1 MTKKAQYSTSP
12 YSSKGRLHQE
22 EESINR
28 NPYQRDR
35 DRVIHSDSFRLLKHK
50 TQVFVA
56 HTGDYYRTRLTH
68 SLEVSQIAR
77 TVARRLGI
85 DEDLSEVLALA
96 HDLGH
101 PPFAH
106 SGEDVL
112 NSCMKAYDG
121 FDHNAQTLRILTTL
135 EERYPL
141 FNGLNLTWETL
152 EGIAKHN
159 GPLENPHIAIK
170 DFNKIYDLGLN
181 TFPGLEAQI
190 ASLSD
195 DIAYNNHD
203 LDDGLRAN
211 LFTENDISN
220 LPIVGECFSL
230 VDAKYPNLDPIRRRN
245 EALRRIFNEMVEDV
259 IINSQSLIKNS
270 SLSSSKEVR
279 NLGYQIIQFSPRM
292 IESINEIRTYLFDN
306 MYRSDRVNLMRE
318 RATQVV
324 NGLFYIFMNDR
335 KLLPVQWSYCKSEFE
350 QAQLI
355 SDYLSGMTD
364 GYAEQR
370 YTELTS
376 GT

>member
-1 MTKKAQYSTSP
+1 MQ
-12 YSSKGRLHQE
+12 SKIASNPETTRGRLHNE
-22 EESINR
+22 EESKYR
-28 NPYQRDR
+28 SPFQRDR
-35 DRVIHSDSFRLLKHK
+35 DRVIHCKAFRRLKHK

-56 HTGDYYRTRLTH
+56 HEGDHFRTRLSHTI
-68 SLEVSQIAR
+68 EVSQVAR
-77 TVARRLGI
+77 TIAKTLN
-85 DEDLSEVLALA
+85 LNSELTEVIALA

-106 SGEDVL
+106 VGEDVL
-112 NSCMKAYDG
+112 RIKMKNYGG
-121 FDHNAQTLRILTTL
+121 FDHNAQAIKIVTSL
-135 EERYPL
+135 EKSYAE
-141 FNGLNLTWETL
+141 FDGLNLTWETL

-159 GPLENPHIAIK
+159 GPVVNSIPYALNDYSNRHNLELKTHASA
-170 DFNKIYDLGLN
+170 
-181 TFPGLEAQI
+181 EAQVAAI
-190 ASLSD
+190 SD

>member
-1 MTKKAQYSTSP
+1 MQ
-12 YSSKGRLHQE
+12 SKIASNPETTRGRLHTE
-22 EESINR
+22 EGSKYR
-28 NPYQRDR
+28 SPFQRDR
-35 DRVIHSDSFRLLKHK
+35 DRVIHCKAFRRLKHK

-56 HTGDYYRTRLTH
+56 HEGDHFRTRLSHTI
-68 SLEVSQIAR
+68 EVSQVAR
-77 TVARRLGI
+77 TIAKTLN
-85 DEDLSEVLALA
+85 LNSELTEVIALA

-106 SGEDVL
+106 VGEDVL
-112 NSCMKAYDG
+112 KIKMKNYGG
-121 FDHNAQTLRILTTL
+121 FDHNAQAIKIVTSL
-135 EERYPL
+135 EKSYAE
-141 FNGLNLTWETL
+141 FDGLNLTWETL

-159 GPLENPHIAIK
+159 GPLGNSIPYA
-170 DFNKIYDLGLN
+170 LN
-181 TFPGLEAQI
+181 DYSNRHNLELKTHASAEAQVAAI
-190 ASLSD
+190 SD

-230 VDAKYPNLDPIRRRN
+230 VDSKYPNLDPIRRRN

-324 NGLFYIFMNDR
+324 NGLFYFFMNDR
-335 KLLPVQWSYCKSEFE
+335 KLLPAQWSYCKSELE

>member
-1 MTKKAQYSTSP
+1 MQSVIASNPEASR
-12 YSSKGRLHQE
+12 GRLYSE
-22 EESINR
+22 EESKYR
-28 NPYQRDR
+28 SPFQRDR
-35 DRVIHSDSFRLLKHK
+35 DRVIHSKAFRRLKHK

-56 HTGDYYRTRLTH
+56 HEGDHFRTRLSHTI
-68 SLEVSQIAR
+68 EVAQVAR
-77 TVARRLGI
+77 TIAKTLN
-85 DEDLSEVLALA
+85 LNSELTEAIALA

-106 SGEDVL
+106 VGEDIL
-112 NSCMKAYDG
+112 KMKMKNYGG
-121 FDHNAQTLRILTTL
+121 FDHNAQAIKIVTSL
-135 EERYPL
+135 EKNYAE
-141 FNGLNLTWETL
+141 FDGLNLTWETL

-159 GPLENPHIAIK
+159 GPLINPIP
-170 DFNKIYDLGLN
+170 YTLN
-181 TFPGLEAQI
+181 NYTQKHNLELKTHASAEAQVAAI
-190 ASLSD
+190 SD

>member
-1 MTKKAQYSTSP
+1 
-12 YSSKGRLHQE
+12 
-22 EESINR
+22 
-28 NPYQRDR
+28 
-35 DRVIHSDSFRLLKHK
+35 
-50 TQVFVA
+50 
-56 HTGDYYRTRLTH
+56 
-68 SLEVSQIAR
+68 
-77 TVARRLGI
+77 
-85 DEDLSEVLALA
+85 
-96 HDLGH
+96 
-101 PPFAH
+101 
-106 SGEDVL
+106 
-112 NSCMKAYDG
+112 MKNYGG
-121 FDHNAQTLRILTTL
+121 FDHNAQAIKIVTSL
-135 EERYPL
+135 EKSYAE
-141 FNGLNLTWETL
+141 FDGLNLTWETL

-159 GPLENPHIAIK
+159 GPVGNSIPYALNDYSNRHNLELKTHASA
-170 DFNKIYDLGLN
+170 
-181 TFPGLEAQI
+181 EAQVAAI
-190 ASLSD
+190 SD

-324 NGLFYIFMNDR
+324 NGLFYFFMNDR
-335 KLLPVQWSYCKSEFE
+335 KLLPAQWSYCKSELE

>member
-1 MTKKAQYSTSP
+1 MQ
-12 YSSKGRLHQE
+12 SKIASNPETTRGRLHTE
-22 EESINR
+22 EGSKYR
-28 NPYQRDR
+28 SPFQRDR
-35 DRVIHSDSFRLLKHK
+35 DRVIHCKAFRRLKHK

-56 HTGDYYRTRLTH
+56 HEGDHFRTRLSHTI
-68 SLEVSQIAR
+68 EVSQVAR
-77 TVARRLGI
+77 TIAKTLN
-85 DEDLSEVLALA
+85 LNSELTEVIALA

-106 SGEDVL
+106 VGEDVL
-112 NSCMKAYDG
+112 RIKMKNYGG
-121 FDHNAQTLRILTTL
+121 FDHNAQAIKIVTSL
-135 EERYPL
+135 EKSYAE
-141 FNGLNLTWETL
+141 FDGLNLTWETL

-159 GPLENPHIAIK
+159 GPVGNSIPYALNDYSNRHNLELKTHASA
-170 DFNKIYDLGLN
+170 
-181 TFPGLEAQI
+181 EAQVAAI
-190 ASLSD
+190 SD

-230 VDAKYPNLDPIRRRN
+230 VDAKYPNLDPVRRRN

-324 NGLFYIFMNDR
+324 NGLFYFFMNDR
-335 KLLPVQWSYCKSEFE
+335 KLLPAQWSYCKSELE

>member
-1 MTKKAQYSTSP
+1 MQ
-12 YSSKGRLHQE
+12 SKIASNPETTRGRLHTE
-22 EESINR
+22 EGSKYR
-28 NPYQRDR
+28 SPFQRDR
-35 DRVIHSDSFRLLKHK
+35 DRVIHCKAFRRLKHK

-56 HTGDYYRTRLTH
+56 HEGDHFRTRLSHTI
-68 SLEVSQIAR
+68 EVSQVAR
-77 TVARRLGI
+77 TIAKTLN
-85 DEDLSEVLALA
+85 LNSELTEVIALA

-106 SGEDVL
+106 VGEDVL
-112 NSCMKAYDG
+112 KIKMKNYGG
-121 FDHNAQTLRILTTL
+121 FDHNAQAIKIVTSL
-135 EERYPL
+135 EKSYAE
-141 FNGLNLTWETL
+141 FDGLNLTWETL

-159 GPLENPHIAIK
+159 GPVGNSIPYALNDYSNRHNLELKTHASA
-170 DFNKIYDLGLN
+170 
-181 TFPGLEAQI
+181 EAQVAAI
-190 ASLSD
+190 SD

-230 VDAKYPNLDPIRRRN
+230 VDAKYPNLDPVRRRN

-324 NGLFYIFMNDR
+324 NGLFYFFMNDR
-335 KLLPVQWSYCKSEFE
+335 KLLPAQWSYCKSELE

>member
-1 MTKKAQYSTSP
+1 MQ
-12 YSSKGRLHQE
+12 SKIASNPETTRGRLHTE
-22 EESINR
+22 EGSKYR
-28 NPYQRDR
+28 SPFQRDR
-35 DRVIHSDSFRLLKHK
+35 DRVIHCKAFRRLKHK

-56 HTGDYYRTRLTH
+56 HEGDHFRTRLSHTI
-68 SLEVSQIAR
+68 EVSQVAR
-77 TVARRLGI
+77 TIAKTLN
-85 DEDLSEVLALA
+85 LNSELTEVIALA

-106 SGEDVL
+106 VGEDVL
-112 NSCMKAYDG
+112 RIKMKNYGG
-121 FDHNAQTLRILTTL
+121 FDHNAQAIKIVTSL
-135 EERYPL
+135 EKSYAE
-141 FNGLNLTWETL
+141 FDGLNLTWETL

-159 GPLENPHIAIK
+159 GPLGNSIPYA
-170 DFNKIYDLGLN
+170 LN
-181 TFPGLEAQI
+181 DYSNRHNLELKTHASAEAQVAAI
-190 ASLSD
+190 SD

-259 IINSQSLIKNS
+259 VINSQSLIKNS

>member
-1 MTKKAQYSTSP
+1 MQ
-12 YSSKGRLHQE
+12 SKIASNPETTRGRLHTE
-22 EESINR
+22 EGSKYR
-28 NPYQRDR
+28 SPFQRDR
-35 DRVIHSDSFRLLKHK
+35 DRVIHCKAFRRLKHK

-56 HTGDYYRTRLTH
+56 HEGDHFRTRLSHTI
-68 SLEVSQIAR
+68 EVSQVAR
-77 TVARRLGI
+77 TIAKTLN
-85 DEDLSEVLALA
+85 LNSELTEVIALA

-106 SGEDVL
+106 VGEDVL
-112 NSCMKAYDG
+112 KIKMKNYGG
-121 FDHNAQTLRILTTL
+121 FDHNAQAIKIVTSL
-135 EERYPL
+135 EKSYAE
-141 FNGLNLTWETL
+141 FDGLNLTWETL

-159 GPLENPHIAIK
+159 GPVVNSIPYALNDYSNRHNLELKTHASA
-170 DFNKIYDLGLN
+170 
-181 TFPGLEAQI
+181 EAQVAAI
-190 ASLSD
+190 SD

>member
-1 MTKKAQYSTSP
+1 MQ
-12 YSSKGRLHQE
+12 SKIASNPETTRGRLHTE
-22 EESINR
+22 KESKYR
-28 NPYQRDR
+28 SPFQRDR
-35 DRVIHSDSFRLLKHK
+35 DRVIHCKAFRRLKHK

-56 HTGDYYRTRLTH
+56 HEGDHFRTRLSHTI
-68 SLEVSQIAR
+68 EVSQVAR
-77 TVARRLGI
+77 TIAKTLNLNP
-85 DEDLSEVLALA
+85 ELTEVIALA

-106 SGEDVL
+106 VGEDVL
-112 NSCMKAYDG
+112 KIKMKNYGG
-121 FDHNAQTLRILTTL
+121 FDHNAQAIKIVTSL
-135 EERYPL
+135 EKSYAE
-141 FNGLNLTWETL
+141 FDGLNLTWETL

-159 GPLENPHIAIK
+159 GPVGNSIPYALNDYSNRHNLELKTHASA
-170 DFNKIYDLGLN
+170 
-181 TFPGLEAQI
+181 EAQVAAI
-190 ASLSD
+190 SD

-230 VDAKYPNLDPIRRRN
+230 VDAKYPNLDPVRRRN
-245 EALRRIFNEMVEDV
+245 EALRRIFNDMVEDV

-292 IESINEIRTYLFDN
+292 IESINEIRKYLFDN

-324 NGLFYIFMNDR
+324 NGLFYFFMNDR
-335 KLLPVQWSYCKSEFE
+335 KLLPAQWSCCKSELE

>member
-1 MTKKAQYSTSP
+1 MQ
-12 YSSKGRLHQE
+12 SKIASNPETTRGRLHTE
-22 EESINR
+22 KESKYR
-28 NPYQRDR
+28 SPFQRDR
-35 DRVIHSDSFRLLKHK
+35 DRVIHCKAFRRLKHK

-56 HTGDYYRTRLTH
+56 HEGDHFRTRLSHTI
-68 SLEVSQIAR
+68 EVSQVAR
-77 TVARRLGI
+77 TIAKTLN
-85 DEDLSEVLALA
+85 LNSELTEVIALA

-106 SGEDVL
+106 VGEDVL
-112 NSCMKAYDG
+112 KIKMKNYGG
-121 FDHNAQTLRILTTL
+121 FDHNAQAIKIVTSL
-135 EERYPL
+135 EKSYAE
-141 FNGLNLTWETL
+141 FDGLNLTWETL

-159 GPLENPHIAIK
+159 GPVGNSIPYALNDYSNRHNLELKTHASA
-170 DFNKIYDLGLN
+170 
-181 TFPGLEAQI
+181 EAQVAAI
-190 ASLSD
+190 SD

-335 KLLPVQWSYCKSEFE
+335 KLLPAQWSCCKSELE

>member
-1 MTKKAQYSTSP
+1 MQ
-12 YSSKGRLHQE
+12 SKIASNPETTRGRLHTE
-22 EESINR
+22 KESKYR
-28 NPYQRDR
+28 SPFQRDR
-35 DRVIHSDSFRLLKHK
+35 DRVIHCKAFRRLKHK

-56 HTGDYYRTRLTH
+56 HEGDHFRTRLSHTI
-68 SLEVSQIAR
+68 EVSQVAR
-77 TVARRLGI
+77 TIAKTLN
-85 DEDLSEVLALA
+85 LNSELTEVIALA

-106 SGEDVL
+106 VGEDVL
-112 NSCMKAYDG
+112 KIKMKNYGG
-121 FDHNAQTLRILTTL
+121 FDHNAQAIKIVTSL
-135 EERYPL
+135 EKSYAE
-141 FNGLNLTWETL
+141 FDGLNLTWETL

-159 GPLENPHIAIK
+159 GPVGNSIPYALNDYSNRHNLELKTHASA
-170 DFNKIYDLGLN
+170 
-181 TFPGLEAQI
+181 EAQVAAI
-190 ASLSD
+190 SD

-292 IESINEIRTYLFDN
+292 IESINEIRKYLFDN

-324 NGLFYIFMNDR
+324 NGLFYFFMNDR
-335 KLLPVQWSYCKSEFE
+335 KLLPAQWSCCKSELE

>member
-1 MTKKAQYSTSP
+1 MQ
-12 YSSKGRLHQE
+12 SKIASNPETTRGRLHTE
-22 EESINR
+22 EGSKYR
-28 NPYQRDR
+28 SPFQRDR
-35 DRVIHSDSFRLLKHK
+35 DRVIHCKAFRRLKHK

-56 HTGDYYRTRLTH
+56 HEGDHFRTRLSHTI
-68 SLEVSQIAR
+68 EVSQVAR
-77 TVARRLGI
+77 TIAKTLN
-85 DEDLSEVLALA
+85 LNSELTEVIALA

-106 SGEDVL
+106 VGEDVL
-112 NSCMKAYDG
+112 KIKMKNYGG
-121 FDHNAQTLRILTTL
+121 FDHNAQAIKIVTSL
-135 EERYPL
+135 EKSYAE
-141 FNGLNLTWETL
+141 FDGLNLTWETL

-159 GPLENPHIAIK
+159 GPVGNSIPYALNDYSNRHNLELKTHASA
-170 DFNKIYDLGLN
+170 
-181 TFPGLEAQI
+181 EAQVAAI
-190 ASLSD
+190 SD

-324 NGLFYIFMNDR
+324 NGLFYFFMNDR
-335 KLLPVQWSYCKSEFE
+335 KLLPAQWSYCKSELE

>member
-1 MTKKAQYSTSP
+1 MQ
-12 YSSKGRLHQE
+12 SKIASNPETTRGRLHTE
-22 EESINR
+22 KESKYR
-28 NPYQRDR
+28 SPFQRDR
-35 DRVIHSDSFRLLKHK
+35 DRVIHCKAFRRLKHK

-56 HTGDYYRTRLTH
+56 HEGDHFRTRLSHTI
-68 SLEVSQIAR
+68 EVSQVAR
-77 TVARRLGI
+77 TIAKTLN
-85 DEDLSEVLALA
+85 LNSELTEVIALA

-106 SGEDVL
+106 VGEDVL
-112 NSCMKAYDG
+112 KIKMKNYGG
-121 FDHNAQTLRILTTL
+121 FDHNAQAIKIVTSL
-135 EERYPL
+135 EKSYAE
-141 FNGLNLTWETL
+141 FDGLNLTWETL

-159 GPLENPHIAIK
+159 GPVGNSIPYALNDYSNRHNLELKTHASA
-170 DFNKIYDLGLN
+170 
-181 TFPGLEAQI
+181 EAQVAAI
-190 ASLSD
+190 SD

-335 KLLPVQWSYCKSEFE
+335 KLLPVQWSYCKSELE

>member
-1 MTKKAQYSTSP
+1 MQ
-12 YSSKGRLHQE
+12 SKIASNPETTRGRLHTE
-22 EESINR
+22 EGSKYR
-28 NPYQRDR
+28 SPFQRDR
-35 DRVIHSDSFRLLKHK
+35 DRVIHCKAFRRLKHK

-56 HTGDYYRTRLTH
+56 HEGDHFRTRLSHTI
-68 SLEVSQIAR
+68 EVSQVAR
-77 TVARRLGI
+77 TIAKTLN
-85 DEDLSEVLALA
+85 LNSELTEVIALA

-106 SGEDVL
+106 VGEDVL
-112 NSCMKAYDG
+112 KIKMKNYGG
-121 FDHNAQTLRILTTL
+121 FDHNAQAIKIVTSL
-135 EERYPL
+135 EKSYAE
-141 FNGLNLTWETL
+141 FDGLNLTWETL

-159 GPLENPHIAIK
+159 GPLGNSIPYA
-170 DFNKIYDLGLN
+170 LN
-181 TFPGLEAQI
+181 DYSNRHNLELKTHASAEAQVAAI
-190 ASLSD
+190 SD

>member
-1 MTKKAQYSTSP
+1 MQ
-12 YSSKGRLHQE
+12 SKIASNPETTRGRLHTE
-22 EESINR
+22 EGSKYR
-28 NPYQRDR
+28 SPFQRDR
-35 DRVIHSDSFRLLKHK
+35 DRVIHCKAFRRLKHK

-56 HTGDYYRTRLTH
+56 HEGDHFRTRLSHTI
-68 SLEVSQIAR
+68 EVSQVAR
-77 TVARRLGI
+77 TIAKTLN
-85 DEDLSEVLALA
+85 LNSELTEVIALA

-106 SGEDVL
+106 VGEDVL
-112 NSCMKAYDG
+112 KIKMKNYGG
-121 FDHNAQTLRILTTL
+121 FDHNAQAIKIVTSL
-135 EERYPL
+135 EKSYAE
-141 FNGLNLTWETL
+141 FDGLNLTWETL

-159 GPLENPHIAIK
+159 GPLGNSIPYA
-170 DFNKIYDLGLN
+170 LN
-181 TFPGLEAQI
+181 DYSNRHNLELKTHASAEAQVAAI
-190 ASLSD
+190 SD

-259 IINSQSLIKNS
+259 VINSQSLIKNS

-324 NGLFYIFMNDR
+324 NGLFYFFMNDR
-335 KLLPVQWSYCKSEFE
+335 KLLPAQWSYCKSELE

>member
-1 MTKKAQYSTSP
+1 MQ
-12 YSSKGRLHQE
+12 SKIASNPETTRGRLHTE
-22 EESINR
+22 KESKYR
-28 NPYQRDR
+28 SPFQRDR
-35 DRVIHSDSFRLLKHK
+35 DRVIHCKAFRRLKHK

-56 HTGDYYRTRLTH
+56 HEGDHFRTRLSHTI
-68 SLEVSQIAR
+68 EVSQVAR
-77 TVARRLGI
+77 TIAKTLN
-85 DEDLSEVLALA
+85 LNSELTEVIALA

-106 SGEDVL
+106 VGEDVL
-112 NSCMKAYDG
+112 KIKMKNYGG
-121 FDHNAQTLRILTTL
+121 FDHNAQAIKIVTSL
-135 EERYPL
+135 EKSYAE
-141 FNGLNLTWETL
+141 FDGLNLTWETL

-159 GPLENPHIAIK
+159 GPVGNSIPYALNDYYNRHNLELKTHASA
-170 DFNKIYDLGLN
+170 
-181 TFPGLEAQI
+181 EAQVAAI
-190 ASLSD
+190 SD

-245 EALRRIFNEMVEDV
+245 EALRRIFNDMVEDV

>member
-1 MTKKAQYSTSP
+1 MQ
-12 YSSKGRLHQE
+12 SKIASNPETTRGRLHTE
-22 EESINR
+22 EESKYR
-28 NPYQRDR
+28 SSFQRDR
-35 DRVIHSDSFRLLKHK
+35 DRVIHCKAFRRLKHK

-56 HTGDYYRTRLTH
+56 HEGDHFRTRLSHTI
-68 SLEVSQIAR
+68 EVSQVAR
-77 TVARRLGI
+77 TIAKTLN
-85 DEDLSEVLALA
+85 LNSELTEVIALA

-106 SGEDVL
+106 VGEDVL
-112 NSCMKAYDG
+112 KIKMKNYGG
-121 FDHNAQTLRILTTL
+121 FDHNAQAIKIVTSL
-135 EERYPL
+135 EKSYAE
-141 FNGLNLTWETL
+141 FDGLNLTWETL

-159 GPLENPHIAIK
+159 GPVGNSIPYALNDYSNRHNLELKTHASA
-170 DFNKIYDLGLN
+170 
-181 TFPGLEAQI
+181 EAQVAAI
-190 ASLSD
+190 SD

-230 VDAKYPNLDPIRRRN
+230 VDAKYPNLDPVRRRN

-335 KLLPVQWSYCKSEFE
+335 KLLPVQWSYCKSELE

>member
-1 MTKKAQYSTSP
+1 MQ
-12 YSSKGRLHQE
+12 SKIASNPETTRGRLHTE
-22 EESINR
+22 EESKYR
-28 NPYQRDR
+28 SPFQRDR
-35 DRVIHSDSFRLLKHK
+35 DRVIHCKAFRRLKHK

-56 HTGDYYRTRLTH
+56 HEGDHFRTRLSHTI
-68 SLEVSQIAR
+68 EVSQVAR
-77 TVARRLGI
+77 TIAKTLN
-85 DEDLSEVLALA
+85 LNSELTEVIALA

-106 SGEDVL
+106 VGEDVL
-112 NSCMKAYDG
+112 RIKMKNYGG
-121 FDHNAQTLRILTTL
+121 FDHNAQAIKIVTSL
-135 EERYPL
+135 EKSYAE
-141 FNGLNLTWETL
+141 FDGLNLTWETL

-159 GPLENPHIAIK
+159 GPVVNSIPYALNDYSNRHNLELKSHASA
-170 DFNKIYDLGLN
+170 
-181 TFPGLEAQI
+181 EAQVAAI
-190 ASLSD
+190 SD

-306 MYRSDRVNLMRE
+306 MYRSDRV
-318 RATQVV
+318 T
-324 NGLFYIFMNDR
+324 
-335 KLLPVQWSYCKSEFE
+335 
-350 QAQLI
+350 
-355 SDYLSGMTD
+355 
-364 GYAEQR
+364 
-370 YTELTS
+370 
-376 GT
+376 

>member
-1 MTKKAQYSTSP
+1 MQ
-12 YSSKGRLHQE
+12 SKIASNPETTRGRLHTE
-22 EESINR
+22 KESKYR
-28 NPYQRDR
+28 SPFQRDR
-35 DRVIHSDSFRLLKHK
+35 DRVIHCKAFRRLKHK

-56 HTGDYYRTRLTH
+56 HEGDHFRTRLSHTI
-68 SLEVSQIAR
+68 EVSQVAR
-77 TVARRLGI
+77 TIAKTLN
-85 DEDLSEVLALA
+85 LNSELTEVIALA

-106 SGEDVL
+106 VGEDVL
-112 NSCMKAYDG
+112 KIKMKNYGG
-121 FDHNAQTLRILTTL
+121 FDHNAQAIKIVTSL
-135 EERYPL
+135 EKSYAE
-141 FNGLNLTWETL
+141 FDGLNLTWETL

-159 GPLENPHIAIK
+159 GPVGNSIPYALNDYSNRHNLELKTHASA
-170 DFNKIYDLGLN
+170 
-181 TFPGLEAQI
+181 EAQVAAI
-190 ASLSD
+190 SD

-245 EALRRIFNEMVEDV
+245 EALRRIFNDMVEDV

-324 NGLFYIFMNDR
+324 NGLFYFFMNDR
-335 KLLPVQWSYCKSEFE
+335 KLLPAQWSYCKSELE

>member
-1 MTKKAQYSTSP
+1 MQ
-12 YSSKGRLHQE
+12 SKIASNPETTRGRLHTE
-22 EESINR
+22 EGSKYR
-28 NPYQRDR
+28 SPFQRDR
-35 DRVIHSDSFRLLKHK
+35 DRVIHCKAFRRLKHK

-56 HTGDYYRTRLTH
+56 HEGDHFRTRLSHTI
-68 SLEVSQIAR
+68 EVSQVAR
-77 TVARRLGI
+77 TIAKTLN
-85 DEDLSEVLALA
+85 LNSELTEVIALA

-106 SGEDVL
+106 VGEDVL
-112 NSCMKAYDG
+112 RIKMKNYGG
-121 FDHNAQTLRILTTL
+121 FDHNAQAIKIVTSL
-135 EERYPL
+135 EKSYAE
-141 FNGLNLTWETL
+141 FDGLNLTWETL

-159 GPLENPHIAIK
+159 GPLGNSIPYA
-170 DFNKIYDLGLN
+170 LN
-181 TFPGLEAQI
+181 DYSNRHNLELKTHASAEAQVAAI
-190 ASLSD
+190 SD

>member
-1 MTKKAQYSTSP
+1 MQ
-12 YSSKGRLHQE
+12 SKIASNPETTRGRLHTE
-22 EESINR
+22 EGSKYR
-28 NPYQRDR
+28 SPFQRDR
-35 DRVIHSDSFRLLKHK
+35 DRVIHCKAFRRLKHK

-56 HTGDYYRTRLTH
+56 HEGDHFRTRLSHTI
-68 SLEVSQIAR
+68 EVSQVAR
-77 TVARRLGI
+77 TIAKTLN
-85 DEDLSEVLALA
+85 LNSELTEVIALA

-106 SGEDVL
+106 VGEDVL
-112 NSCMKAYDG
+112 RIKMKNYGG
-121 FDHNAQTLRILTTL
+121 FDHNAQAIKIVTSL
-135 EERYPL
+135 EKSYAE
-141 FNGLNLTWETL
+141 FDGLNLTWETL

-159 GPLENPHIAIK
+159 GPVVNSIPYALNDYSNRHNLELKTHASA
-170 DFNKIYDLGLN
+170 
-181 TFPGLEAQI
+181 EAQVAAI
-190 ASLSD
+190 SD

>member
-1 MTKKAQYSTSP
+1 MQ
-12 YSSKGRLHQE
+12 SKIASDPETTRGRLHTE
-22 EESINR
+22 EGSKYR
-28 NPYQRDR
+28 SPFQRDR
-35 DRVIHSDSFRLLKHK
+35 DRVIHCKAFRRLKHK

-56 HTGDYYRTRLTH
+56 HEGDHFRTRLSHTI
-68 SLEVSQIAR
+68 EVSQVAR
-77 TVARRLGI
+77 TIAKTLN
-85 DEDLSEVLALA
+85 LNSELTEVIALA

-106 SGEDVL
+106 VGEDVL
-112 NSCMKAYDG
+112 KIKMKNYGG
-121 FDHNAQTLRILTTL
+121 FDHNAQAIKIVTSL
-135 EERYPL
+135 EKSYAE
-141 FNGLNLTWETL
+141 FDGLNLTWETL

-159 GPLENPHIAIK
+159 GPVGNSIPYALNDYSNRHNLELKTHASA
-170 DFNKIYDLGLN
+170 
-181 TFPGLEAQI
+181 EAQVAAI
-190 ASLSD
+190 SD

-230 VDAKYPNLDPIRRRN
+230 VDAKYPNLDPVRRRN

-324 NGLFYIFMNDR
+324 NGLFYFFMNDR
-335 KLLPVQWSYCKSEFE
+335 KLLPAQWSYCKSELE

>member
-1 MTKKAQYSTSP
+1 MQ
-12 YSSKGRLHQE
+12 SKIASNPETTRGRLHTE
-22 EESINR
+22 EESKYR
-28 NPYQRDR
+28 SPFQRDR
-35 DRVIHSDSFRLLKHK
+35 DRVIHCKAFRRLKHK

-56 HTGDYYRTRLTH
+56 HEGDHFRTRLSHTI
-68 SLEVSQIAR
+68 EVSQVAR
-77 TVARRLGI
+77 TIAKTLN
-85 DEDLSEVLALA
+85 LNSELTEVIALA

-106 SGEDVL
+106 VGEDVL
-112 NSCMKAYDG
+112 KIKMKNYG
-121 FDHNAQTLRILTTL
+121 WFDHNAQAIKIVTSL
-135 EERYPL
+135 EKSYAE
-141 FNGLNLTWETL
+141 FDGLNLTWETL

-159 GPLENPHIAIK
+159 GPVGNSIPYALNDYSNRHNLELKTHASA
-170 DFNKIYDLGLN
+170 
-181 TFPGLEAQI
+181 EAQVAAI
-190 ASLSD
+190 SD

-230 VDAKYPNLDPIRRRN
+230 VDAKYPNLDQIRRRN

-324 NGLFYIFMNDR
+324 NGLFYFFMNDR
-335 KLLPVQWSYCKSEFE
+335 KLLPAQWSYCKSELE